1 MEERASIPPGLP
13 RPRPTLSYWQDPPS
27 AIACLRTT
35 DHLPE
40 HVDVVIIG
48 SGITGA
54 SIAYNL
60 LAQQPELSIVLL
72 EAREAAS
79 GASGRNGRLGGARAV
94 KDNCFSL
101 SCTPTMWYL
110 VFLIRYC
117 TCRRSFQRGIL
128 PELLAQCQHSWR
140 GRRCQNCAL

>member
-1 MEERASIPPGLP
+1 MEQRASILPGLP
-13 RPRPTLSYWQDPPS
+13 RPQPTISYWQDPPD
-27 AIACLRTT
+27 ALAGLRTT

-60 LAQQPELSIVLL
+60 LVKQPQLSIVLL

-79 GASGRNGRLGGARAV
+79 GASGRNGRLGGPCLQGMIVSICLDLDNVAAV
-94 KDNCFSL
+94 F
-101 SCTPTMWYL
+101 
-110 VFLIRYC
+110 
-117 TCRRSFQRGIL
+117 
-128 PELLAQCQHSWR
+128 
-140 GRRCQNCAL
+140 